1 MSDQPHVPP
10 VATPRNPVAQP
21 PGPRK
26 VNLNAASADELDTL
40 PMIGLKRAKQIIAFR
55 QANGPFG
62 AVDDLKNVQGIGD
75 GTMKASRHL
84 IEVR

>member
-1 MSDQPHVPP
+1 VSDQPHAPL

-26 VNLNAASADELDTL
+26 VNLNVASADELDAL
-40 PMIGLKRAKQIIAFR
+40 PMIGLNRANQIIAFR

-62 AVDDLKNVQGIGD
+62 AVDDLKNVPGIGD
-75 GTMKASRHL
+75 GTMKAVRHL
-84 IEVR
+84 LEVR

>member
-1 MSDQPHVPP
+1 MSDQPHEPL

-55 QANGPFG
+55 EANGPFG
-62 AVDDLKNVQGIGD
+62 AIDDLKNVLGIGA
-75 GTMKASRHL
+75 GTVKAIRHL
-84 IEVR
+84 VEVR